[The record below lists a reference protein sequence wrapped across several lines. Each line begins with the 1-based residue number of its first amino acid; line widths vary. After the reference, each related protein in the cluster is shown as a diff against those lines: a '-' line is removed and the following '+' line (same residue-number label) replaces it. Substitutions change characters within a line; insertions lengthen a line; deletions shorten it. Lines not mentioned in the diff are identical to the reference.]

1 MAREEGG
8 TRSGR
13 NNALVRMLPG
23 LAVTAVAVIALL
35 YFVDL
40 DELQQALG
48 RVDLGVLPL
57 VAVLF
62 FGTLGSRAM
71 AWRTTLMEQAAF
83 KDTFFVLNQGYL
95 LNNVLPFRLGELG
108 RALLLGGRA
117 GMRFW
122 RVLSSIVIERVFD
135 LGIAA
140 GLLLGTLPL
149 VIGADWARSAALIA
163 GILVVAGFAILFV
176 LASRPQWVTGILKGI
191 TKPWPR
197 LQSWMVEQLE
207 HFLEGLS
214 ALRDGWR
221 FLRVAFWMLLTWGF
235 NIAWYYV
242 LMLSFFPHATWLW
255 VVFAIAVSSLG
266 VALPS
271 SPAYIGVLEA
281 VLVGALS
288 LFGADE
294 ATALA
299 YALVAHALYIVITA
313 ILGLIGFWQQGQSLG
328 DVYGQLMARRAA
340 GADSAK

>member
-1 MAREEGG
+1 M
-8 TRSGR
+8 SQ
-13 NNALVRMLPG
+13 ALPKVQTKSNPLIRMLPG
-23 LAVTAVAVIALL
+23 SIVTAVAVIALL

-40 DELQQALG
+40 GDLQQALAQ
-48 RVDLGVLPL
+48 VDLSILPL
-57 VAVLF
+57 VTVLF
-62 FGTLGSRAM
+62 LGTVSARAM
-71 AWRTTLMEQAAF
+71 AWRTNLMEHASF

-108 RALLLGGRA
+108 RALLLGGRT

-122 RVLSSIVIERVFD
+122 RVLSSIVVERVFD

-149 VIGADWARSAALIA
+149 VIGADWARSAAVA
-163 GILVVAGFAILFV
+163 AAVLVVIGFGVLFAM
-176 LASRPQWVTGILKGI
+176 ASRPQWVAAVLKAV
-191 TKPWPR
+191 TKPLPK
-197 LQSWMVEQLE
+197 LQTWLIEQLE

-214 ALRDGWR
+214 ALRDAWR
-221 FLRVAFWMLLTWGF
+221 FLRVAFWMLLTWAF

-242 LMLSFFPHATWLW
+242 LMISFFPEATWLW

-299 YALVAHALYIVITA
+299 YALVAHALYFVVTGV
-313 ILGLIGFWQQGQSLG
+313 LGLIGFWQQGQSLG
-328 DVYGQLMARRAA
+328 DVYGQLMARRVT
-340 GADSAK
+340 GADTAK

>member
-1 MAREEGG
+1 
-8 TRSGR
+8 
-13 NNALVRMLPG
+13 
-23 LAVTAVAVIALL
+23 
-35 YFVDL
+35 
-40 DELQQALG
+40 
-48 RVDLGVLPL
+48 
-57 VAVLF
+57 
-62 FGTLGSRAM
+62 M
-71 AWRTTLMEQAAF
+71 AWRTTLIEQAAF

-149 VIGADWARSAALIA
+149 VIGAEWARSAALVA
-163 GILVVAGFAILFV
+163 AALVVAGFVALFV
-176 LASRPQWVTGILKGI
+176 MASKPQSVTGILKAL
-191 TKPWPR
+191 TKPWPK
-197 LQSWMVEQLE
+197 LQNWGIEQLE
-207 HFLEGLS
+207 HFLEGLT

-242 LMLSFFPHATWLW
+242 LMLSFFPDATWLW
-255 VVFAIAVSSLG
+255 VLFSIAVASVG

-281 VLVGALS
+281 ALVGSLT

-299 YALVAHALYIVITA
+299 YALVAHVLYFAITG
-313 ILGLIGFWQQGQSLG
+313 ILGLVGFWQQGQSLG
-328 DVYGQLMARRAA
+328 DVYGQLTTRRASR
-340 GADSAK
+340 ADSAK

>member
-1 MAREEGG
+1 
-8 TRSGR
+8 
-13 NNALVRMLPG
+13 MLPG
-23 LAVTAVAVIALL
+23 LLVTAVAVVALL

-40 DELQQALG
+40 GELQLALS
-48 RVDLGVLPL
+48 RVNLGVLPL
-57 VAVLF
+57 VTLLF
-62 FGTLGSRAM
+62 LGTLGSRAM
-71 AWRTTLMEQAAF
+71 AWRTTLIEQASL

-108 RALLLGGRA
+108 RALLLGGRT

-135 LGIAA
+135 LAIAA

-149 VIGADWARSAALIA
+149 VIGADWARSAALVA
-163 GILVVAGFAILFV
+163 AILVVVGFVFLFV
-176 LASRPQWVTGILKGI
+176 MASRPQWATSILKAV
-191 TKPWPR
+191 TKPWPK
-197 LQSWMVEQLE
+197 LQAWLVEQLG

-221 FLRVAFWMLLTWGF
+221 FLRVAFWMALTWGF

-242 LMLSFFPHATWLW
+242 LMLSFFPEATWLW
-255 VVFAIAVSSLG
+255 VLFSIAVASVG

-271 SPAYIGVLEA
+271 SPAYVGVLEA
-281 VLVGALS
+281 ALVGSLT

-299 YALVAHALYIVITA
+299 YALVAHVLYFAITG

-328 DVYGQLMARRAA
+328 DVYGQLMAKRTTE
-340 GADSAK
+340 ADSTK